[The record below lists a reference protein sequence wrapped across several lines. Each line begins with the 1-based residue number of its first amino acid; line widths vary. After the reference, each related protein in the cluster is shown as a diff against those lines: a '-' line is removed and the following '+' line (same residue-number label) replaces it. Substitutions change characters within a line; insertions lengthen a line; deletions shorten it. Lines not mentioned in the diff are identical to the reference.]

1 MSEPSQPTFE
11 PILRDVLVQ
20 LARRMRQQGY
30 RLVQIGVTRL
40 PEQLELTYSFDLEG
54 RLRNFRLHL
63 PTAEP
68 RVPSISGVYWCA
80 FLYENEMHDLFGV
93 QVDGMAVDFHGNLYR
108 TAVKFPFG
116 STKAPVAKPARVESA
131 PAAPVQSFPVKGPA
145 VPTNHHPS
153 PRSS

>member
-1 MSEPSQPTFE
+1 MSEPTPPNFE
-11 PILRDVLVQ
+11 PLTRDALLQ
-20 LARRMRQQGY
+20 QARLMKQQGY

-54 RLRNFRLHL
+54 RLRNFRLQL
-63 PTAEP
+63 PATEP

-93 QVDGMAVDFHGNLYR
+93 QVDGIAVDFHGHLYQ

-116 STKAPVAKPARVESA
+116 STKAPVAKPARVEPG
-131 PAAPVQSFPVKGPA
+131 PAIPVQSSPVKGQA